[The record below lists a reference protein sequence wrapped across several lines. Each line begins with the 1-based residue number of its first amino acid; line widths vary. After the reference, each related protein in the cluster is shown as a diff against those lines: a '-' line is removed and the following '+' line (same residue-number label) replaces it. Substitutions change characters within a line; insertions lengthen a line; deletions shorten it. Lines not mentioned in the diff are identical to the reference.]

1 MVCKGENMEGVVRAL
16 WEEIISPTSP
26 RNPRNG
32 EGAIVALP
40 DGRLLLAWGRF
51 AGPHDHSPAEILGR
65 CSSDGGFTWGE
76 AFLLQENLGRC
87 NVMSASFLALRSGD
101 LLFGFLV
108 KGHKSG
114 DCHFCVRCSADEGR
128 TWSAPV
134 VVTPEEGYF
143 VVNND
148 RLLQAGTG
156 RVVVPVCQCLQ
167 PDYHALSTSYA
178 SDDEGRTWHRYA
190 EFVDIPGRVGA
201 DEPGIVECADGSLWM
216 YIRTDK
222 RRIYACRSI
231 DGGETWT
238 TPEATELVAP
248 TSPCSAKRLPGS
260 GDILLIYNDRQ
271 AVRDTADDRV
281 FHWRTPLT
289 AALSS
294 DGGRTWHHHRL
305 VEADRSRSYCYTSI
319 EFYKDTTL
327 LSYYVGKAG
336 GPNLVDMKLKI
347 VPTSAWTEG

>member
-1 MVCKGENMEGVVRAL
+1 MQGVVPAL
-16 WEEIISPTSP
+16 SEGIIEPASPG
-26 RNPRNG
+26 NPRNG

-51 AGPHDHSPAEILGR
+51 RGPHDHSPADILAR
-65 CSSDGGFTWGE
+65 YSNDGGFTWGE
-76 AFLLQENLGRC
+76 PFLLQENLGRC
-87 NVMSASFLALRSGD
+87 NVMSVSFLALLSGD

-108 KGHKSG
+108 KGHESA
-114 DCHFCVRCSADEGR
+114 DCHFCVRRSADGGR
-128 TWSAPV
+128 AWSPTT

-148 RLLQAGTG
+148 RLLQTGTG

-167 PDYHALSTSYA
+167 PDYHALSTCYV
-178 SDDEGRTWHRYA
+178 SDDEGRTWHRSA
-190 EFVDIPGRVGA
+190 EFIDISGHVGA

-222 RRIYACRSI
+222 RRIYACRST
-231 DGGETWT
+231 DGGETWS

-248 TSPCSAKRLPGS
+248 TSPSSAKRLPGS
-260 GDILLIYNDRQ
+260 DDILMIYNDRQ
-271 AVRDTADDRV
+271 AVRDIADDRV
-281 FHWRTPLT
+281 FQWRTPLT
-289 AALSS
+289 AAVSS
-294 DGGRTWHHHRL
+294 DGGRTWHHHHL
-305 VEADRSRSYCYTSI
+305 VEADQSRSYCYTSI

-327 LSYYVGKAG
+327 LTYYVGRAG
-336 GPNLVDMKLKI
+336 GPNLVDLKLRI